1 MVLPTEGQKA
11 EPGISRGTVSD
22 GGRAMLD
29 STHESQVLRTL
40 GVPVDGGL
48 APPASRAPLPGCARL
63 WRHGSDASPELVWLR
78 AGAHPGPLVRGAFLL
93 GSIPIFGQVWPDAE
107 ATRALAARGEGWK
120 ADEPDRRPRR
130 RPRRLRLARGRRQ
143 HPPAVRPG
151 RARPRA
157 ALGGLSRERGLA
169 AGRPRR
175 GRGSLPLLPPAP
187 DHAACAPDRSTP
199 GARARPR
206 GRDVSPLAGRDGP
219 ARPARV
225 PARTRRRDR
234 RRPGSLARGVAAR
247 S

>member
-1 MVLPTEGQKA
+1 
-11 EPGISRGTVSD
+11 
-22 GGRAMLD
+22 MLD

-40 GVPVDGGL
+40 GVPVDDGL

-63 WRHGSDASPELVWLR
+63 WRHGSDAPRELVWLR

-107 ATRALAARGEGWK
+107 AARVLAARGEGVE
-120 ADEPDRRPRR
+120 AGRAHRRSRR
-130 RPRRLRLARGRRQ
+130 RPRRLGLARGRRE
-143 HPPAVRPG
+143 HPPAVRPR

-157 ALGGLSRERGLA
+157 PLGGLSRERGLA

-187 DHAACAPDRSTP
+187 AHAARAPDRSAP

-206 GRDVSPLAGRDGP
+206 GRDVSPLAGRDRP

-225 PARTRRRDR
+225 PARARRARSPTDPC
-234 RRPGSLARGVAAR
+234 PGSRRGRAVAAGP
-247 S
+247 SC